1 MSQKYTG
8 NTYTQNDT
16 RNKKNAYVHGNTVR
30 RMEAVPEYEP
40 KRREPQRSPEEE
52 RKRRQRQLAAKR
64 NIQKTQKMNGRFIVF
79 LAAATVVC
87 AVFCGLFIH
96 MQSDITMNMENVAA
110 LETQISDLK
119 ADNDAVE
126 KRLETTMSL
135 GEIKEKAVKELGMK
149 YPASDQIVEFS
160 VENSDYMNQ
169 YGSVPE
175 Q

>member
-1 MSQKYTG
+1 MSQRYSR
-8 NTYTQNDT
+8 NTYTQKDTIT
-16 RNKKNAYVHGNTVR
+16 RNSAYVHGNAVR
-30 RMEAVPEYEP
+30 RMEAAPEYEP
-40 KRREPQRSPEEE
+40 KKRKPQRSLEEE
-52 RKRRQRQLAAKR
+52 RAKRQRSLAARR
-64 NIQKTQKMNGRFIVF
+64 NIQKTQMMNGRFIVF

-96 MQSDITMNMENVAA
+96 MQSDITMNMQSVAA

-119 ADNDAVE
+119 ADNDAAQ

-135 GEIKEKAVKELGMK
+135 GEIKEKAVNELGMK
-149 YPASDQIVEFS
+149 YPASDQIIEFS

>member
-1 MSQKYTG
+1 MSEKYTR
-8 NTYTQNDT
+8 NTYTQKNT
-16 RNKKNAYVHGNTVR
+16 VNRNSAYVQGNAVR
-30 RMEAVPEYEP
+30 RKEAAPEYEP

-52 RKRRQRQLAAKR
+52 RAKRQRQLAAKR
-64 NIQKTQKMNGRFIVF
+64 NIQKTQKMNGGFIAF

-87 AVFCGLFIH
+87 AAFCGLFIH

-110 LETQISDLK
+110 LETQISELK
-119 ADNDAVE
+119 TDNDAVE

-135 GEIKEKAVKELGMK
+135 DEIKEKAVKELGMK
-149 YPASDQIVEFS
+149 YPVSDQIVEIS

-175 Q
+175 